1 MNFQRRKREKIE
13 ISVTPMID
21 ALLFLLFFFIVTTT
35 FDRSA
40 QLEIKLP
47 EAGGVE
53 SPQETKKVELL
64 INADGEYALIE
75 EDGKAHELISQS
87 KQGLEL
93 ALSKFAGEDRQLPFV
108 INADAKT
115 PHQAVISALDVA
127 SRLGFTKLTFATQK
141 SADDTE
147 VQ

>member
-1 MNFQRRKREKIE
+1 MNFHRRKREKIE

-35 FDRSA
+35 FNRSA

-47 EAGGVE
+47 EAGAVDS
-53 SPQETKKVELL
+53 SPDLKKIDLI
-64 INADGEYALIE
+64 INAAGEYALAGA
-75 EDGKAHELISQS
+75 DGQAHELVSQS
-87 KQGLEL
+87 MAGLQKALGEL
-93 ALSKFAGEDRQLPFV
+93 AGDERQLPFV

-127 SRLGFTKLTFATQK
+127 SRLGFSKITFATRK
-141 SADDTE
+141 PAE
-147 VQ
+147 NLE

>member
-53 SPQETKKVELL
+53 TPQEQKKVELI
-64 INADGEYALIE
+64 INAAGEYAIVG
-75 EDGKAHELISQS
+75 EDGQAHELVSQS
-87 KQGLEL
+87 LDGLERGL
-93 ALSKFAGEDRQLPFV
+93 AQTAGADRELPFV
-108 INADAKT
+108 IDADAKT

-127 SRLGFTKLTFATQK
+127 SRLGFTKLTFATRT
-141 SADDTE
+141 SAAE
-147 VQ
+147 QAE